1 MTLLE
6 FLTMLATD
14 SAKYAAFQE
23 SPEKIMEEAGISV
36 EEQDLLKTNDEQR
49 IREYL
54 HQKSGVPLTQGVKVN
69 GFGFYPKK

>member
-6 FLTMLATD
+6 FLTMLGTD
-14 SAKYAAFQE
+14 AEKYAVFQDN
-23 SPEKIMEEAGISV
+23 PEKVMEEAGISA